1 MVHTMI
7 GRSGAATADEAEGA
21 LEVPA
26 PAGSTAV
33 GTLGSPH
40 LALVDGVGG
49 VAPAHAGWV
58 LEWWVGADD
67 RWHVPSDERAVRQ
80 HLVGGAPVVET
91 AMRIPSG
98 DAVHRVWAVPGPGG
112 PTVVVEVE
120 NTSPVPVAL
129 ALAVAPSGGQDAGP
143 QQVALAGSEVLVD
156 GEPVVVLPK
165 EPN

>member
-1 MVHTMI
+1 M
-7 GRSGAATADEAEGA
+7 AAMAYA
-21 LEVPA
+21 LKDIPLSNIAFVSYPA
-26 PAGSTAV
+26 SDT
-33 GTLGSPH
+33 TLY
-40 LALVDGVGG
+40 GVGG

-67 RWHVPSDERAVRQ
+67 RWHVPTEERAVRQ

-129 ALAVAPSGGQDAGP
+129 ALAVWSQRGP
-143 QQVALAGSEVLVD
+143 TNVDALASGDPTARHRVIRL
-156 GEPVVVLPK
+156 PVELAQVPIG
-165 EPN
+165 PCRFTTSATS